1 MAKTRT
7 TFNPFDDDDGSH
19 KALIAAAQALEAK
32 NQNSLLYNSQVIDY
46 ILNNG
51 GTTALAWHYW
61 GRVPELR
68 YTTRYIANALSVAN
82 LYVGEADPKGGAPKR
97 LPDDHPASQIMAD
110 FAGGLAGQAEL
121 LDRLGLHLSVAGDSV
136 IIGPSSGGSGS
147 EQQPFDQW
155 RVYSTEEVHSRNGK
169 IYVQM
174 PGNAKEVSIP
184 ESTVAVRIWRPH
196 PVRWWDADSPVKGSF
211 QVLRELVLFD
221 DHVYASGTSR
231 LAGAGFLGIP
241 EEIDLPVPDV
251 EIEGSEVDRFVALLT
266 EVMGLAIKNRE
277 SASALVPII
286 LRGPAEFIDKIK
298 HFDFATAFSAEV
310 PELRLGAIRR
320 LALGMDVPPE
330 VLLGSESS
338 TSWSAWQTD
347 ESTLRVHLVPLLQL
361 IASSLTVGWLRPALE
376 TIPMSAKEKEQIPNL
391 VVHYDI
397 SRLKIRQDTSGDA
410 QSLFDR
416 FAIDEDAL
424 RMALG
429 YASDVAPDDKEL
441 ARQIAFKLI
450 ATGQP
455 ELVKYGIN
463 TLRDEF
469 GIKELPEFEAAP
481 EAGGQAGPGA
491 PPGGATPTETPS
503 TDKGPLPGERSQDKQ
518 TSPPPIPKI
527 GDNSNN
533 AEGV

>member
-1 MAKTRT
+1 MAKTRS
-7 TFNPFDDDDGSH
+7 PFPGDDPDKLD
-19 KALIAAAQALEAK
+19 ALVAAAQALEAK

-51 GTTALAWHYW
+51 GATALAWHYW

-68 YTTRYIANALSVAN
+68 YTTRYIANALSVAS
-82 LYVGEADPKGGAPKR
+82 LYVGEVDPKGGAPKR
-97 LPDDHPASQIMAD
+97 LPEDHPAADLMAD
-110 FAGGLAGQAEL
+110 FAGGPAGQSEL
-121 LDRLGLHLSVAGDSV
+121 LDRLGLHLTVAGDSI
-136 IIGPSSGGSGS
+136 IIGPRSGS
-147 EQQPFDQW
+147 NSEQEPFDQW
-155 RVYSTEEVHSRNGK
+155 SVWSTQEVYSRNGK
-169 IYVQM
+169 TYVKL
-174 PGNAKEVSIP
+174 PGNSKEVQIP
-184 ESTVAVRIWRPH
+184 ASNVAVRIWRPH
-196 PVRWWDADSPVKGSF
+196 PVSRWDADSPVKGSF

-241 EEIDLPVPDV
+241 EEIDLPMPDV

-298 HFDFATAFSAEV
+298 HFDFATQFSSEI
-310 PELRLGAIRR
+310 PSLREGAIRR
-320 LALGMDVPPE
+320 LALGMDIPPE
-330 VLLGSESS
+330 VLLGTTSS

-361 IASSLTVGWLRPALE
+361 IASSLTVGWLRPAMEELPL
-376 TIPMSAKEKEQIPNL
+376 TAAQKAQIPNL
-391 VVHYDI
+391 VIHFDI
-397 SRLKIRQDTSGDA
+397 SKLKIRQDVSGDA

-429 YASDVAPDDKEL
+429 YGSDVAPDDKEI
-441 ARQIAFKLI
+441 AKQILLKLI

-463 TLRDEF
+463 GLRDEF
-469 GIKELPEFEAAP
+469 NLKALPEFEGEAP
-481 EAGGQAGPGA
+481 AEGGGQAGPGA
-491 PPGGATPTETPS
+491 PPGAAMPQEVPEGA
-503 TDKGPLPGERSQDKQ
+503 GPVPGERSQTKEVG
-518 TSPPPIPKI
+518 PPPIPKI

-533 AEGV
+533 AEGTP